1 MGSYI
6 TASYEVKCMPDEAF
20 HILSYIDKVNGLH
33 DFSFERNLI
42 GNKGV
47 LKAYAWSRRLGVTD
61 HYDEIN
67 LCRKLTL
74 KFPNIRIWLHTC
86 YETGNYEFSEYLFSN
101 GEIEGGFSY
110 DDEFYKKYSH
120 EFESVVEEGCIEEM
134 EDATKLPEN
143 HPVARMEK
151 EFCKIEEGDI
161 IDERFSFYCA
171 VDEQ

>member
-6 TASYEVKCMPDEAF
+6 TASYKVKCRPNEAF

-42 GNKGV
+42 GDKGV

-61 HYDEIN
+61 RYDEIN
-67 LCRKLTL
+67 LCRKLTR
-74 KFPNIRIWLHTC
+74 KFPYIRIWLHTC
-86 YETGNYEFSEYLFSN
+86 YETGNYEFNDYLFSN

-110 DDEFYKKYSH
+110 NDECYKKYSW
-120 EFESVVEEGCIEEM
+120 EFESVVEEGDIEERKDTT
-134 EDATKLPEN
+134 EPPEN
-143 HPVARMEK
+143 HPVSRMK
-151 EFCKIEEGDI
+151 DEFYRIKEGDI
-161 IDERFSFYCA
+161 IDERFSFYCG